1 MLRLNELNAVEA
13 AAQIAAGSITSE
25 QLIRACLDRIAERE
39 SDVCAWAFISPDQAI
54 AEARA
59 RDRGPRRGLLH
70 GLPIAVKDVID
81 TADMPTEHGTP
92 IYKGNQ
98 PACDAVCVS
107 GAREQ
112 GAVILGKAVSTELA
126 NVHPAGTRN
135 PRNLGH
141 TPGGS
146 SSGPAAAVADCMAP
160 LGFGT
165 QTGGSLIR
173 PASYCG
179 IVGYK
184 PTLDFISTAGVKAL
198 SASLDTVGVYG
209 RTVPDAALIGRA
221 LIGFDAL
228 DFDAKPAAEIAL
240 SARIVDK
247 NGKVVAAR
255 LFEESEKFDQVAP
268 PEAVAAFSD
277 AFGRIAKD
285 MIAWTVAAL

>member
-1 MLRLNELNAVEA
+1 MKLNEFTAVEA
-13 AAQIAAGSITSE
+13 AAQISAGRITSE

-39 SDVCAWAFISPDQAI
+39 SDVRAWAFISPDQAI

-59 RDRGPRRGLLH
+59 RDRGPRRGLLN
-70 GLPIAVKDVID
+70 GLADCGEDVID
-81 TADMPTEHGTP
+81 MADMPTEHGTP

-98 PACDAVCVS
+98 RGATRWRIGRAPSKAPSSSARRSRPSLRTCIPPARAI
-107 GAREQ
+107 R
-112 GAVILGKAVSTELA
+112 
-126 NVHPAGTRN
+126 
-135 PRNLGH
+135 RNLGH

-179 IVGYK
+179 IVAYK

-198 SASLDTVGVYG
+198 SANLDTVGVYG
-209 RTVPDAALIGRA
+209 RTVPDAALIGGA

-228 DFDAKPAAEIAL
+228 DFGAKAGCGPAHWRDRMLQRVARRAAYGKLRSKE
-240 SARIVDK
+240 SA
-247 NGKVVAAR
+247 A
-255 LFEESEKFDQVAP
+255 SSSAP
-268 PEAVAAFSD
+268 APRSS
-277 AFGRIAKD
+277 K
-285 MIAWTVAAL
+285 